1 MADIEILEG
10 DSGFS
15 LAIFT
20 VNRSFTDAPLTL
32 TYATEDG
39 SAVAGEDYLATSG
52 TVDPRDRPIECA
64 DCRDHPGD
72 TQFEANESFTLGI
85 RSVEAEEP
93 PVSTPADPQNPVE
106 QSVVAAYY
114 PEWGIYGRN
123 YQIADVPGDDLTHFI
138 YAFANLTAGGEM
150 VLFDSFAATEKR
162 FSADESVSGEA
173 DLWSYPAE
181 DPRSQQTV
189 WGNFNQV
196 AQLKAKYP
204 HLRTSIAI
212 GGWTLSGN
220 FSSVCAT
227 AQGRD
232 TLASSIYDFLGTYTM
247 FDGIDFDWEYP
258 GGGGLGGNSESPQ
271 DGANYAS
278 LLELVRGK
286 LDQLG
291 AENDRYYEITVA
303 SPGGSDKIA
312 NFNVSGVNQYVDF
325 FNVMTYDFHGTWEN
339 TTGHQAAPDQ

>member
-1 MADIEILEG
+1 MVPLRL
-10 DSGFS
+10 S
-15 LAIFT
+15 LPST
-20 VNRSFTDAPLTL
+20 RSFTDSPLTL

-52 TVDPRDRPIECA
+52 TLTLAIGQSSALIAVTIL
-64 DCRDHPGD
+64 GD
-72 TQFEANESFTLGI
+72 TQFEANESFTLAV

-106 QSVVAAYY
+106 QPVVAAYY

-138 YAFANLTAGGEM
+138 YAFANLTASGEM
-150 VLFDSFAATEKR
+150 VLFDGYAATEKR

-173 DLWSYPAE
+173 DLWDYPAE

-196 AQLKAKYP
+196 SQLKAKYP
-204 HLRTSIAI
+204 HLRTSIAL

-220 FSSVCAT
+220 FSSVCST
-227 AQGRD
+227 DQGRE

-258 GGGGLGGNSESPQ
+258 GGGGLG
-271 DGANYAS
+271 
-278 LLELVRGK
+278 
-286 LDQLG
+286 
-291 AENDRYYEITVA
+291 
-303 SPGGSDKIA
+303 
-312 NFNVSGVNQYVDF
+312 
-325 FNVMTYDFHGTWEN
+325 W
-339 TTGHQAAPDQ
+339 